1 MCSSDD
7 EIVPKMN
14 KALPKSYLLKAIDTI
29 LQPKNQTARKAK
41 ISANYCDSSATRV
54 ISICADRTH
63 LPFYC
68 GRKPASTT
76 DSSLTPILREM
87 RHCLLTCDWDRYKEL
102 LLIFLQSPNLRT
114 DFNVFTIRSCLV
126 LLLNHPNRTPELLDN
141 FMTACL
147 GLDQVTRRIQYLKDC
162 FSLKGDSVITT
173 NKNTLKEESII
184 DEENESM
191 IFNSEFSSDVDV

>member
-1 MCSSDD
+1 M
-7 EIVPKMN
+7 
-14 KALPKSYLLKAIDTI
+14 I
-29 LQPKNQTARKAK
+29 LQPQKQTAKKAK
-41 ISANYCDSSATRV
+41 IIANYCESSATRV

-68 GRKPASTT
+68 SRKPTSTT

-87 RHCLLTCDWDRYKEL
+87 RHCLLTCDWDQYKEL
-102 LLIFLQSPNLRT
+102 LLMLLQSPNLRT
-114 DFNVFTIRSCLV
+114 DFNVFTTRSCLV

-147 GLDQVTRRIQYLKDC
+147 GLDQVTRRSQYLKDC
-162 FSLKGDSVITT
+162 FSLKRNSTITT
-173 NKNTLKEESII
+173 KENTLKEESII
-184 DEENESM
+184 DEDESM